1 VHVFILDPHPIFRRG
16 LAASIAMMDGISG
29 VVQAESVPDAFSD
42 VALFASDMV
51 ILDPVVPGGVDAIA
65 AILNAG
71 SSKVLVCTSDCS
83 EATVLGALRAG
94 ATGYLRKE
102 SLTHDGL
109 ASALVAVAGG
119 QSVIVPEVLTNMVGV
134 GVEIA
139 LAEDT
144 EPAPHVAGGGRAA
157 ALVRLSERERAVL
170 ALIAE
175 GLPTREVAERLNYSE
190 RTIKNVLHD
199 VVKKLNARSRSQA
212 VAQAVRD
219 GLI

>member
-1 VHVFILDPHPIFRRG
+1 MQVFIVDPHPIFRRG
-16 LAASIAMMDGISG
+16 LAATVCLMDSVDDVAQAEGVRDAWEDPALFDATVVVLDSSAAGGQDFIAAVREATGAHVMVCTADCDEAN
-29 VVQAESVPDAFSD
+29 VVQ
-42 VALFASDMV
+42 
-51 ILDPVVPGGVDAIA
+51 
-65 AILNAG
+65 
-71 SSKVLVCTSDCS
+71 
-83 EATVLGALRAG
+83 ALRAG
-94 ATGYLRKE
+94 ATGFLRKD

-109 ASALVAVAGG
+109 QAALTAVSGGASVVAPELLAAVVGG
-119 QSVIVPEVLTNMVGV
+119 SAP
-134 GVEIA
+134 A
-139 LAEDT
+139 AES
-144 EPAPHVAGGGRAA
+144 PGGRAPS
-157 ALVRLSERERAVL
+157 LVRLSERERQVL